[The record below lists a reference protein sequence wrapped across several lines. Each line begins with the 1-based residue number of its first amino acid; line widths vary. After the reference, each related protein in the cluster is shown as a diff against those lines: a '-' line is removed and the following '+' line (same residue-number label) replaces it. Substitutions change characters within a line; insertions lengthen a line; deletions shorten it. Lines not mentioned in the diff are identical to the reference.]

1 MADPRIR
8 QLTIKTGVVKR
19 LAKEKTVYEKEVRT
33 ERSRLEKFRND
44 GADEHVLRKQEE
56 VIMECEMMVPDSKKR
71 YFAEI
76 RFVHKTINVFLMILQ
91 AYKGVRDIEEVPGRR
106 GGSQRNGGLHQGR
119 RSYR

>member
-33 ERSRLEKFRND
+33 ERTRLEKFRND

-56 VIMECEMMVPDSKKR
+56 VIMECEMMVPDSKRRLIREFETLQKFLEDEQDLKETEA
-71 YFAEI
+71 YTKAAEVI
-76 RFVHKTINVFLMILQ
+76 SDAKTVL
-91 AYKGVRDIEEVPGRR
+91 
-106 GGSQRNGGLHQGR
+106 GL
-119 RSYR
+119 